1 MILGRVFCSQIKVME
16 WRKECDFEIQNY
28 LDVWRVCVSD
38 FVYTIKENMHLLNDT
53 EVVRSESYVQE
64 ADRNRYLIGRIYLRK
79 LIASYLKVDPKEV
92 CFSFLEFNKPVL
104 TTYSNFKFNISHS
117 GDYLIIGFAN
127 RWSVGVDIELMN
139 TKVDLYNLI
148 YNTMSSVEVRSILN
162 SGFPREIFYKH
173 WTRKEALLKGVG
185 VGLTDRL
192 KDINCCDGLNF
203 VPSDLSSFATS
214 WKVRNFIMDD
224 SYTVSIAHDT
234 AIRVL
239 RFYELGKSQT
249 AFPNHV

>member
-1 MILGRVFCSQIKVME
+1 ME
-16 WRKECDFEIQNY
+16 WRKECDFELQNY
-28 LDVWRVCVSD
+28 LDVWRICVSD
-38 FVYTIKENMHLLNDT
+38 FVPKIKENMYLLSDV
-53 EVVRSESYVQE
+53 EVVRSDSYVQE

-79 LIASYLKVDPKEV
+79 LIASYLKVHPKEIS
-92 CFSFLEFNKPVL
+92 FGFLEFNKPVL
-104 TTYSNFKFNISHS
+104 TTYSNLKFNISHS
-117 GDYLIIGFAN
+117 GDYLIIGLAN

-162 SGFPREIFYKH
+162 SGLPREIFYKH

-192 KDINCCDGLNF
+192 KDINCCDGLNL

-214 WKVRNFIMDD
+214 WKIRNFVMDD
-224 SYTVSIAHDT
+224 SYAVSIAHDA

-239 RFYELGKSQT
+239 RFYELSNNQPTLSNYVEGSRK
-249 AFPNHV
+249 HD